1 MNADRYRPP
10 KAATPSPAL
19 ERPPTAK
26 QHLDPTE
33 RRTCVAEQQPSFDAA
48 KYKKAQREQW
58 NKDGAAWRRW
68 NPTLDRWYGEVTR
81 QMLDLARIEPG
92 QRILD
97 VAAGA
102 GEPAVSAAE
111 RVGPGGYV
119 LATDIAEGIVE
130 LALQVARER
139 GLKQIEGRAM
149 DGEKLDLRDASF
161 DAVLCRLGL
170 MYMPHPVTALR
181 EWRRVLRPGG
191 RVAVVVFSTPDRNSW
206 GALPASIIRRRAQ
219 LPPPVPG
226 QPGPFSLGAPGVLE
240 GIFNQAG
247 FADPDIRAVPVPLTM
262 ASSAEY
268 VRVAREAFGAFNAM
282 MAHLPPRE
290 RESVWNEVE
299 GSMRSFE
306 SSGGFEVPGEC
317 LVAAATKRS

>member
-1 MNADRYRPP
+1 M
-10 KAATPSPAL
+10 
-19 ERPPTAK
+19 
-26 QHLDPTE
+26 
-33 RRTCVAEQQPSFDAA
+33 AEPQPSFDAA
-48 KYKKAQREQW
+48 KYKSAQREQW
-58 NKDGAAWRRW
+58 NKDGAAWLRW
-68 NPTLDRWYGEVTR
+68 TPTLDHWYGVATR
-81 QMLDLARIEPG
+81 RMLDMARIQPG

-119 LATDIAEGIVE
+119 LATDISEGIIE

-139 GLKQIEGRAM
+139 GLTQIEARAM
-149 DGEKLDLRDASF
+149 DGEKLDLPDASF

-181 EWRRVLRPGG
+181 EWGRALRPGG
-191 RVAVVVFSTPDRNSW
+191 RVAVAVFSTPDRNSW

-219 LPPPVPG
+219 LAPPIPG
-226 QPGPFSLGAPGVLE
+226 HPGPFSLGGPGVLE
-240 GIFNQAG
+240 DLFRQAG
-247 FADPDIRAVPVPLTM
+247 FANPEVRAVAVPHEA

-268 VRVAREAFGAFNAM
+268 VRVAREAFGGFNAM
-282 MAHLPPRE
+282 MAHLPPQE

-299 GSMRSFE
+299 GAMRSFE
-306 SSGGFEVPGEC
+306 SSAGFVVPGEC
-317 LVAAATKRS
+317 LICVATK

>member
-1 MNADRYRPP
+1 M
-10 KAATPSPAL
+10 
-19 ERPPTAK
+19 
-26 QHLDPTE
+26 
-33 RRTCVAEQQPSFDAA
+33 AESKLPFDAG
-48 KYKKAQREQW
+48 KYKNAQREQW

-68 NPTLDRWYGEVTR
+68 NPTLDRWYGDVTR
-81 QMLDLARIEPG
+81 QMLDLARIQEG

-119 LATDIAEGIVE
+119 LATDISEGIVE

-139 GLKQIEGRAM
+139 GLEQVETRAM
-149 DGEKLDLRDASF
+149 DGEKLDLPDASF

-181 EWRRVLRPGG
+181 EWRRVLRAGG
-191 RVAVVVFSTPDRNSW
+191 RVAVVVFSTPERNSW
-206 GALPASIIRRRAQ
+206 GAVPASIIRRRAQ

-226 QPGPFSLGAPGVLE
+226 QPGPFSLGGPGMLE
-240 GIFNQAG
+240 DVFRQAG
-247 FADPDIRAVPVPLTM
+247 FASPEVRAVPVPLGM
-262 ASSAEY
+262 ASAAEY

-282 MAHLPPRE
+282 MAHLPPQD
-290 RESVWNEVE
+290 RESVWTEVE
-299 GSMRSFE
+299 SSMRSYE
-306 SSGGFEVPGEC
+306 SPGGFEAPGEC
-317 LVAAATKRS
+317 LVGAATK

>member
-1 MNADRYRPP
+1 
-10 KAATPSPAL
+10 
-19 ERPPTAK
+19 
-26 QHLDPTE
+26 
-33 RRTCVAEQQPSFDAA
+33 VAEQQPSFDAG
-48 KYKKAQREQW
+48 KYKNAQREQW

-68 NPTLDRWYGEVTR
+68 NPTLDLWYGEVTR
-81 QMLDLARIEPG
+81 QMLDLAQIQPG

-97 VAAGA
+97 IAAGA

-111 RVGPGGYV
+111 RVGPSGYV
-119 LATDIAEGIVE
+119 LATDISEGIVE

-139 GLKQIEGRAM
+139 GLNQIETRAM
-149 DGEKLDLRDASF
+149 DGETLDLPGASF

-181 EWRRVLRPGG
+181 EWRRALRAGG

-226 QPGPFSLGAPGVLE
+226 QPGPFSLGGPGVLE

-247 FADPDIRAVPVPLTM
+247 FANTEIRSVPVPHRAAT
-262 ASSAEY
+262 AAEY
-268 VRVAREAFGAFNAM
+268 VQVAREAFGAFNAM
-282 MAHLPPRE
+282 MAHLPPQE

-299 GSMRSFE
+299 ASMRGFE
-306 SSGGFEVPGEC
+306 SSSGFEVPGEC
-317 LVAAATKRS
+317 LVGSATK

>member
-1 MNADRYRPP
+1 
-10 KAATPSPAL
+10 
-19 ERPPTAK
+19 
-26 QHLDPTE
+26 
-33 RRTCVAEQQPSFDAA
+33 VAEQQPSFDAE
-48 KYKKAQREQW
+48 KYKNAQREQW

-68 NPTLDRWYGEVTR
+68 NPTLDRWYGDVTR
-81 QMLDLARIEPG
+81 QMLDLARIQPG

-97 VAAGA
+97 IAAGA

-119 LATDIAEGIVE
+119 LATDISEGIVE

-139 GLKQIEGRAM
+139 GLKQVETRVM
-149 DGEKLDLRDASF
+149 DGENLDLPDASF

-181 EWRRVLRPGG
+181 EWRRALKAGG

-206 GALPASIIRRRAQ
+206 GAVPASIIRQRAQ

-226 QPGPFSLGAPGVLE
+226 QPGPFSLGGPGVLE
-240 GIFNQAG
+240 GIFHQAG
-247 FADPDIRAVPVPLTM
+247 FANPEVSTVPVPHRMT
-262 ASSAEY
+262 SATEY
-268 VRVAREAFGAFNAM
+268 VQVAREAFGAFNAM
-282 MAHLPPRE
+282 MAHLPPQE
-290 RESVWNEVE
+290 CESVWNEIE

-306 SSGGFEVPGEC
+306 SPGGFEVPGEC
-317 LVAAATKRS
+317 LVGAATK

>member
-1 MNADRYRPP
+1 M
-10 KAATPSPAL
+10 T
-19 ERPPTAK
+19 
-26 QHLDPTE
+26 
-33 RRTCVAEQQPSFDAA
+33 EQQPSFDAA
-48 KYKKAQREQW
+48 KYKNAQREQW

-81 QMLDLARIEPG
+81 QMLDLAQIQPG

-97 VAAGA
+97 IAAGA

-119 LATDIAEGIVE
+119 LATDISEGIVE
-130 LALQVARER
+130 LARQVARER
-139 GLKQIEGRAM
+139 GLKQVETRAM
-149 DGEKLDLRDASF
+149 DGENLDLPDASF

-170 MYMPHPVTALR
+170 MYMPHPVTALC
-181 EWRRVLRPGG
+181 EWRRALRPGG

-206 GALPASIIRRRAQ
+206 GAMPASIIRRRAQ

-226 QPGPFSLGAPGVLE
+226 QPGPFSLGDAGVLE
-240 GIFNQAG
+240 DAFRQAG
-247 FADPDIRAVPVPLTM
+247 FADPEVRAVPVPLRM
-262 ASSAEY
+262 DSAAEY

-282 MAHLPPRE
+282 MAHLSPQE

-306 SSGGFEVPGEC
+306 SPGGFEVPGEC
-317 LVAAATKRS
+317 LVGAATK